1 MKSNRTAA
9 LTVQPQEQMQ
19 MMLSPTRGM
28 EEEQSLEA
36 EEEEEEDLLLSDD
49 SEPKESGTVRPV
61 ENGAGKAM
69 PCDPIS
75 GGTYPGTGQLRCGY
89 ELKEEGCCIS
99 NTMRAR
105 CSQHSTK
112 QKKNTNTPSMGQTQQ
127 KKVASLMG
135 QRKMK

>member
-36 EEEEEEDLLLSDD
+36 EEEEDLLLSDD

-61 ENGAGKAM
+61 ENCRTPRHCEYGKAI
-69 PCDPIS
+69 P
-75 GGTYPGTGQLRCGY
+75 YGY

-105 CSQHSTK
+105 NNYAISS
-112 QKKNTNTPSMGQTQQ
+112 P
-127 KKVASLMG
+127 
-135 QRKMK
+135 